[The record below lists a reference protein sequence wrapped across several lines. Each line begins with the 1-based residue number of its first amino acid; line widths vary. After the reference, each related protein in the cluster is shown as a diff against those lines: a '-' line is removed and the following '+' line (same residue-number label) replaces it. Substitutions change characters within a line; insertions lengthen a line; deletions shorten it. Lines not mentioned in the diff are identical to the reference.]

1 MSNNKHETETNS
13 VNSKEA
19 EASQGNR
26 LAQEAVA
33 SQTAPETPSG
43 HEKAKSGSDKKTR
56 GPAAIPH
63 KMRNLRTGAPFDW
76 DEYEKNEDYTS
87 FEFPLSRRVALAA
100 HYIDRSISPEFTAAV
115 MSFLH

>member
-26 LAQEAVA
+26 HAQEAVA

-43 HEKAKSGSDKKTR
+43 HEKAKSGSEKKIR
-56 GPAAIPH
+56 ELLSVQS
-63 KMRNLRTGAPFDW
+63 LRTSLAHN
-76 DEYEKNEDYTS
+76 YKQ
-87 FEFPLSRRVALAA
+87 VALL
-100 HYIDRSISPEFTAAV
+100 P
-115 MSFLH
+115 FLPR